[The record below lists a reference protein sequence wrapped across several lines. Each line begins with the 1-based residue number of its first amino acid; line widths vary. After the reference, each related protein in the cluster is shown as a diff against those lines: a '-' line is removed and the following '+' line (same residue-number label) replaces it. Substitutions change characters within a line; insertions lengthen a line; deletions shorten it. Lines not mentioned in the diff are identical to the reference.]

1 MSFSSGTSLGNYE
14 IVAPL
19 GAGGMGEVYRAR
31 HKTLDREVAIKV
43 LPAHL
48 ATDPMALA
56 RFERE
61 AKAVAALSH
70 PNILAIHDFGQH
82 GDVRIAYAVMELL
95 QGETLRDR
103 LAGGALPLRK
113 VLQIG
118 ADIAD
123 GLAAA
128 HDKGIVHRDLKPE
141 NIFVTADGRVKILD
155 FGLARQIEPGA
166 LGDAETSDGR
176 TVLGRTEPGMVM
188 GTVGYMSPEQ
198 VGGRPADHRSDIFS
212 LGCVLYEMAS
222 GQRAFRRET
231 AAETMTAILREDPP
245 ELPRDTGVRPAAF
258 ESTVRHCLEKR
269 PEERFQSA
277 RDLAFAL
284 RSLLGSSSSGE
295 TATSAVAASAPA
307 PTRGRRPLAL
317 AALVVGALV
326 FGAIAFALGGRYAVS
341 PAPAAGPRVVSFAQ
355 ATDQPGV
362 ETTPSLSPDG
372 KSLVYAKGDGT
383 NMDLYLLRVGG
394 RNPVNLTP
402 DSPTDDRQP
411 AFSPDGERIVFRS
424 ERDGGGVFLMAAS
437 GESVTRLTD
446 FGYHPSWSPEGSHIA
461 VSPITFVSPSGLQ
474 GEITGLSIVD
484 VKSGQVRALPLK
496 ARALQPA
503 WSPDGSRIA
512 YWALRG
518 KTGQRDLWTVAA
530 DGSDAGSGGVPVT
543 DDAALD
549 WNPTW
554 SPDGRYLYFSST
566 RGGPINLWRVRID
579 QRVGNALDEPEPVTT
594 PSTWSGYLSF
604 SRDGTRLAFAS
615 QAFQSTLLRV
625 PFDAAREVLTGR
637 PEPILAGTRA
647 IRDHALSPDDK
658 WVAFTEAG
666 VPEDLFVA
674 RIDGTQYRRLTD
686 DAFRDRGPAWSPD
699 GTRIAFYSDRS
710 GSYDLWTIRPDGS
723 GLAALTNGAGIPG
736 FPVWSPDGAAIA
748 FGSFDSWRV
757 LDAKSSSTRL
767 PPPER
772 VVSPTEAFGPTSW
785 SSGGRIAGQIF
796 GFDGAT
802 AVLGTYD
809 PANKQFAQ
817 VPGDGAR
824 RTYWC
829 WPVWLN
835 DGRRLIVRRPDGIA
849 VVNAETG
856 ASRQLVSVGGAMVGR
871 SVGVSHDNKWIT
883 YTETATEGDV
893 WIATL
898 K

>member
-1 MSFSSGTSLGNYE
+1 M
-14 IVAPL
+14 
-19 GAGGMGEVYRAR
+19 
-31 HKTLDREVAIKV
+31 
-43 LPAHL
+43 
-48 ATDPMALA
+48 
-56 RFERE
+56 
-61 AKAVAALSH
+61 
-70 PNILAIHDFGQH
+70 
-82 GDVRIAYAVMELL
+82 
-95 QGETLRDR
+95 
-103 LAGGALPLRK
+103 
-113 VLQIG
+113 
-118 ADIAD
+118 
-123 GLAAA
+123 
-128 HDKGIVHRDLKPE
+128 
-141 NIFVTADGRVKILD
+141 KILD

-166 LGDAETSDGR
+166 SADGETSDGR
-176 TVLGRTEPGMVM
+176 TVLGKIEPGMVM

-198 VGGRPADHRSDIFS
+198 VSGRPADHRSDIFS
-212 LGCVLYEMAS
+212 LGCVLYEMAA

-245 ELPRDTGVRPAAF
+245 ELPRDSGVRPAAF

-284 RSLLGSSSSGE
+284 RSLLGSSSSGG

-307 PTRGRRPLAL
+307 PSRGRRPLAL
-317 AALVVGALV
+317 AAMVVGALV
-326 FGAIAFALGGRYAVS
+326 ISAIAFALGGRYAVS

-355 ATDQPGV
+355 ATDQPGI

-411 AFSPDGERIVFRS
+411 AFSPDGERIAFRS
-424 ERDGGGVFLMAAS
+424 DRDGGGVFLMAAS

-446 FGYHPSWSPEGSHIA
+446 FGYHPSWSPEGGRIV
-461 VSPITFVSPSGLQ
+461 VSPITFVSPSGIQ
-474 GEITGLSIVD
+474 GEITGLSVVD
-484 VKSGQVRALPLK
+484 MKSGQVRALPVN

-512 YWALRG
+512 YWGVRG

-530 DGSDAGSGGVPVT
+530 DGSDAASGGVPVT

-579 QRVGNALDEPEPVTT
+579 QRAGHALDEPEPVTT

-723 GLAALTNGAGIPG
+723 GLAALTKGAGIPG

-757 LDAKSSSTRL
+757 LDARSSSTGL
-767 PPPER
+767 PPPEP
-772 VVSPTEAFGPTSW
+772 VVSPAEISGPPRGRPAAASPDR
-785 SSGGRIAGQIF
+785 SSVSTGR
-796 GFDGAT
+796 
-802 AVLGTYD
+802 
-809 PANKQFAQ
+809 P
-817 VPGDGAR
+817 R
-824 RTYWC
+824 C
-829 WPVWLN
+829 WEPTIQ
-835 DGRRLIVRRPDGIA
+835 GPSS
-849 VVNAETG
+849 
-856 ASRQLVSVGGAMVGR
+856 SRVYL
-871 SVGVSHDNKWIT
+871 
-883 YTETATEGDV
+883 ETARGAPIGAGRCGSTTAGG
-893 WIATL
+893 
-898 K
+898 